1 MGIDEFVDLD
11 IEEFQRRANERLLN
25 LIERNRPTIE
35 ADLGATFDAVEQQGR
50 IELRVADPELPAG
63 RPRLRRHHDGGG
75 PAAAHR
81 RVRPLRRAPLTRR
94 RSRSLG
100 SLASPAVTTE
110 QLRLTAFS
118 HGAG

>member
-63 RPRLRRHHDGGG
+63 RPVYVATTTAAGRLLLTDVSGRYDG
-75 PAAAHR
+75 
-81 RVRPLRRAPLTRR
+81 
-94 RSRSLG
+94 
-100 SLASPAVTTE
+100 
-110 QLRLTAFS
+110 RL
-118 HGAG
+118 